1 MPWVSLK
8 TSNVD
13 LSKEMTD
20 LINVQ
25 RSYQFQSRTV
35 TMADQMSGLVNGI
48 R

>member
-1 MPWVSLK
+1 
-8 TSNVD
+8 
-13 LSKEMTD
+13 MTD

-25 RSYQFQSRTV
+25 RSYQFQSRAV